1 MGVNRLCAG
10 RSKFHSGSSKGLGR
24 AADDYQ
30 GEKVFE
36 DRHIPVRL
44 GGKAPR
50 GGAAATR
57 LRRRGSQGERPGPN
71 PEGCLEEK

>member
-1 MGVNRLCAG
+1 MCWSVKIPFGQLQGVRTAQE
-10 RSKFHSGSSKGLGR
+10 LGR